1 MIKKEK
7 LAKEILEVFPS
18 FIKKIHRGVV
28 ESLGIPP
35 SQMSA
40 VMILS
45 EKKSCT
51 LGCLSKEMEVS
62 APTTTGIVDR
72 LYKSGYVER
81 VRSQKDRRIVNI
93 ALTRKG
99 KNVIKKIHKT
109 AMKKWKIISNIL
121 SIKDQETH
129 IRILKKIFKGLDAYH
144 SK

>member
-1 MIKKEK
+1 MTKKEE

-18 FIKKIHRGVV
+18 FIKKIHRGAV

-45 EKKSCT
+45 EKKLCT
-51 LGCLSKEMEVS
+51 LGELSKEMGVS

-72 LYKSGYVER
+72 LYQSGYVER

-99 KNVIKKIHKT
+99 KNVTKKIYKI
-109 AMKKWKIISNIL
+109 AMKKWRIISSIL

-129 IRILKKIFKGLDAYH
+129 IRILKKIVKGLDAYH
-144 SK
+144 AK